1 MEKGLQPGFPF
12 LGMGAGVC
20 DDDEVIR
27 IADKITRGQG
37 RSLTKRIALGIL
49 VLILAIFKV
58 L

>member
-1 MEKGLQPGFPF
+1 MQPGFPF

-37 RSLTKRIALGIL
+37 RSLTKRIALG
-49 VLILAIFKV
+49 VLASI
-58 L
+58 